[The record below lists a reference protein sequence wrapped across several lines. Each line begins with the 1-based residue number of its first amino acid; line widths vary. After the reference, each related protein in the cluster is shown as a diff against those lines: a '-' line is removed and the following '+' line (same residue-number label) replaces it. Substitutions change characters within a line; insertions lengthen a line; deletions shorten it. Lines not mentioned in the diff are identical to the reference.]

1 VLINGAA
8 GGVGTFAVQISKALG
23 SHVTGVCSATGM
35 DMLRAIGA
43 DQVIDYTR
51 EDFTTGTTKYDLILD
66 NIGNHSLSA
75 CRRVLNSNG
84 SLVMIGSKDIGVLLA
99 RALQA
104 RVLSRVVS
112 QKLSFLVARL
122 TTEDLTIMAEL
133 MEAGKVR
140 PVIDRCYKLN
150 EASQAMRYLEEG
162 HARGKV
168 VIDIG

>member
-1 VLINGAA
+1 
-8 GGVGTFAVQISKALG
+8 
-23 SHVTGVCSATGM
+23 M

-43 DQVIDYTR
+43 DLAIDYTR
-51 EDFTTGTTKYDLILD
+51 EDFTRGTTKYDLILD

-99 RALQA
+99 RALHA

-140 PVIDRCYKLN
+140 PVIDRRYKLN
-150 EASQAMRYLEEG
+150 EAPQAMRYLEEG